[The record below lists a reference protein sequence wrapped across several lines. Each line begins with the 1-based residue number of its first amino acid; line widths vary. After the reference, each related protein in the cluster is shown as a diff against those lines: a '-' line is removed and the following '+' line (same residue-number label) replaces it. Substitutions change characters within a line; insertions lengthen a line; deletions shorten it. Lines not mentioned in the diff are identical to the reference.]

1 MTNLSRLQSV
11 DLRIAWQNEAQD
23 FTPWLA
29 DHLSELGEALGMDL
43 ELVEREAAVGGLS
56 LDILATDTNLN
67 RLVII
72 ENQLESTDPH
82 HLGRLLIYAAGYDA
96 KVVVWLAKEFRDEH
110 RQALDWL
117 NRQTTESTEF
127 FGVVV
132 ELWQIDDSAPAP
144 HFKLVATPNDW
155 SKSIRGGASIR
166 RDTSE
171 REEKYRVFFQS
182 LIDTLRVR
190 HQFTGARK
198 GQPQS
203 WSSFTSGFGGVTY
216 GASFGSGNRARV
228 EIYIDVG
235 DAEKNLDLFQKL
247 EEHKEPIESHFTQPL
262 NWQPLE
268 SRRAC
273 RIHISRAGSIQDGEE
288 ALRDIQAWMVEH
300 LLEFKEVFGPHLRNA
315 LRGT

>member
-11 DLRIAWQNEAQD
+11 DLRMAWPNEARD

-29 DHLSELGEALGMDL
+29 NNIAQLGEALGMDL
-43 ELVEREAAVGGLS
+43 ELGETESAVGDYY
-56 LDILATDTNLN
+56 LDILAKDPSLN
-67 RLVII
+67 RQVII
-72 ENQLESTDPH
+72 ENQLETTDH
-82 HLGRLLIYAAGYDA
+82 DHLGKLLTYAAGHDA
-96 KVVVWLAKEFRDEH
+96 KVVVWLAREFRDEH

-132 ELWQIDDSAPAP
+132 ELWQIDGSAPAP
-144 HFKLVATPNDW
+144 HFRLVATPNEW
-155 SKSIRGGASIR
+155 GKAIRVISPR
-166 RDTSE
+166 EPSE
-171 REEKYRVFFQS
+171 REEKYRSFFQS
-182 LIDTLRVR
+182 LIDTLRES

-203 WSSFTSGFGGVTY
+203 WYSFASGFRGVTY
-216 GASFGSGNRARV
+216 GASFAAGNKARV

-247 EEHKEPIESHFTQPL
+247 EERKGLIESHFTQPL

-268 SRRAC
+268 GRKAC
-273 RIHISRAGSIQDGEE
+273 RIELAGSGSIYAPESTLEE
-288 ALRDIQAWMVEH
+288 TRAWMVEN
-300 LLEFKEVFGPHLRNA
+300 LLEFKRVFGPELQSILR
-315 LRGT
+315 